1 MKTKQLVFLSVV
13 FVLILT
19 ACGGGGG
26 SGEPAG
32 VVEKVAN
39 AMQTLD
45 IERVQEYMCSERKD
59 ALKSDLDS
67 GFAELESMGLDPDEL
82 LDAFKIKMSDMKYE
96 EKSAEGDKAVV
107 HVSGTMA
114 MEFDTEKLKSF
125 LKKAAEASGE
135 EVSDDQVDF
144 MVNMFSGMSGQEA
157 PIDGDVQLVKE
168 DGKWVVCDD
177 LAFLEGSD
185 LMELPIP

>member
-1 MKTKQLVFLSVV
+1 MKTKMLVFLSMV
-13 FVLILT
+13 FVLVLT

-26 SGEPAG
+26 GSEPAG
-32 VVEKVAN
+32 VVEKVAT
-39 AMQTLD
+39 AMQSLD
-45 IERVQEYMCSERKD
+45 IERVQQYMCTERKD
-59 ALKSDLDS
+59 ALKTDVES

-96 EKSAEGDKAVV
+96 EKSTEGDKAVV
-107 HVSGTMA
+107 HVSGTMGL
-114 MEFDTEKLKSF
+114 EFDTEKLRSF

-135 EVSDDQVDF
+135 EVTDDQLDLV
-144 MVNMFSGMSGQEA
+144 VNMFSGMGGQEA
-157 PIDGDVQLVKE
+157 PIDGDVELVKE

-185 LMELPIP
+185 LLELPIP